1 MTFIEY
7 LYDGANIFALPFW
20 ALMVLFPG
28 WSVTRPVMG
37 STLMFVPLA
46 LAYIYCFANSLDP
59 EFVEAFANP
68 TLSALA
74 RLFADERV
82 MATGWIHYI
91 VMDMFVGRWI
101 YLQGQEKGI
110 WTRHS
115 LVLCLFAGPV
125 GLLSHLITTQLQER
139 VFGLA
144 DVNGT
149 EILS

>member
-1 MTFIEY
+1 MVIEY
-7 LYDGANIFALPFW
+7 LYDSANIFALPFW
-20 ALMVLFPG
+20 ALMVLFPR
-28 WSVTRPVMG
+28 WSITRRIMD

-59 EFVEAFANP
+59 DSMAAFANP
-68 TLSALA
+68 TLSTLA
-74 RLFADERV
+74 SLFADERV

-91 VMDMFVGRWI
+91 VMDLFVGRWI
-101 YLQGQEKGI
+101 YIQGQEKGI

-139 VFGLA
+139 VFGLS
-144 DVNGT
+144 DVTGA
-149 EILS
+149 EMLG